1 MSAPARR
8 PRVGFICT
16 TAVFVLFY
24 AVFSLSNARLMLVTY
39 GTPHAGAESLDERL
53 AQSDYARF
61 WYAGRSLLAEHGLV
75 APPSPAVFPVDIT
88 AQDAAAATAWL
99 YPPPMDVLAM
109 LFAWAPLPLSFW
121 AWRVVSLLLGGIILR
136 QAGLTGGVILA
147 GLASLAAQHD
157 MMGGQNG
164 TLLGAVLV
172 AALLLAE
179 RRPVLAGTLAGL
191 LCVKP
196 QIALVMPAAM
206 LRPRFARVVVAAVA
220 VAAAFAA
227 ISLAVEGTAGWWH
240 FLTIEPRDSHIVTS
254 QPFRMFFPAA
264 GITPFYMLRSFG
276 VGVRLAEAAQSVI
289 SALALVLVWL
299 AWRPGVMRN
308 LPRMALSCS
317 LGILAA
323 PYGFSYDL
331 VAFSIA
337 MAALFSL
344 AGEGERLVLGCL
356 WLMGGYTITLA
367 NYTGLLLFP
376 LWAACGAAIAWR
388 LRSRLLAGEFAQQA
402 GR

>member
-1 MSAPARR
+1 MLA
-8 PRVGFICT
+8 
-16 TAVFVLFY
+16 LFY
-24 AVFSLSNARLMLVTY
+24 VVFSLSNARLMLVTY
-39 GTPHAGAESLDERL
+39 ATPHPGAMSLDERL

-61 WYAGRSLLAEHGLV
+61 WYAGRSLLAQHGLAV
-75 APPSPAVFPVDIT
+75 LPSPAVFPVDIT
-88 AQDAAAATAWL
+88 SRDAAAATAWL

-121 AWRVVSLLLGGIILR
+121 LWRVVSLLLGAIILR

-172 AALLLAE
+172 AALLLAG

-196 QIALVMPAAM
+196 QLALALPAAL
-206 LRPRFARVVVAAVA
+206 LRPRFVRVIMAAMAMVA
-220 VAAAFAA
+220 VFAA
-227 ISLAVEGTAGWWH
+227 LSWAIEGAPGWWH
-240 FLTIEPRDSHIVTS
+240 FLSVEQHDSHIVTS
-254 QPFRMFFPAA
+254 QKFSVFFPAA

-276 VGVRLAEAAQSVI
+276 GGVRLAEVVQAAVSV
-289 SALALVLVWL
+289 LALVLVWL
-299 AWRPGVMRN
+299 AWRPGVMREV
-308 LPRMALSCS
+308 PRMALSCS
-317 LGILAA
+317 LGVLAA

-344 AGEGERLVLGCL
+344 AGEWQRLILGFL

-367 NYTGLLLFP
+367 DYTGLLLFP
-376 LWAACGAAIAWR
+376 LWAAWGAAMAWR
-388 LRSRLLAGEFAQQA
+388 LRDAG
-402 GR
+402 